1 MRIVEATDA
10 DLGGVLLVSRLGFG
24 GEDVPALVRELLVD
38 PSARPLLSLVACD
51 DGPIIGHAL
60 FTAARVGTEEAPG
73 SAVILAPLA
82 VHPDSQGRGVGG
94 LLLSTGFRLLR
105 DRGVRLVFL
114 AGHPGYYPRHGFV
127 SAYPL
132 GFTPPFPV
140 SPAEA
145 WMVRPLGRDALA
157 GSAGAVSCATAMD
170 EVEHWRE

>member
-10 DLGGVLLVSRLGFG
+10 DLAAALLVSRLAFD
-24 GEDVPALVRELLVD
+24 GEDVPALVRDLLVD
-38 PSARPLLSLVACD
+38 PSAHPLLSLFACD
-51 DGPIIGHAL
+51 DGPVIGHAL

-82 VHPDSQGRGVGG
+82 VVPDSQGHGVGG
-94 LLLSTGFRLLR
+94 LLLNVGFRLLR
-105 DRGVRLVFL
+105 DRGIRLVFL
-114 AGHPGYYPRHGFV
+114 AGHPAYYPRHGFV

-145 WMVRPLGRDALA
+145 WMVRPLAPDALA

-170 EVEHWRE
+170 KVEHWRE